1 MKNAKLLV
9 GLALIGGG
17 LFLATRTSANAN
29 ALPSGPIQPVIPG
42 TGGATA
48 PSPDQASGGGMA
60 PSKAA
65 ADLLMKRV
73 GFLATPRR
81 EPSGAIIIGYGH
93 KVLPSD
99 PAVWT
104 DYVIKSVGMQPL
116 TPAQGEALFLK
127 DIVDHAYIIN
137 TLVNVP
143 LNQNQYDALTLL
155 VFNIG
160 VENFANS
167 TLLRVLNKKDY
178 ASAAEQFLVW
188 NKRLD
193 AAGNLVVDPALTSLR
208 ESERVLFMTPVVE
221 VPGAVPPTQAP
232 IDPGFN
238 VVAPTGRTE
247 PVENVARMK
256 LPEDRAFLEK
266 AVADLGRGVKSPE
279 ASLFVAFTTVAGGPA
294 KTLTDGLRNEVFNK
308 LITDLANKYLNG
320 DSSPTNLDAY
330 KAM

>member
-1 MKNAKLLV
+1 MKNTKLLV

-17 LFLATRTSANAN
+17 LFLATRTSANAG

-48 PSPDQASGGGMA
+48 TSPDQASGGGMA

-73 GFLATPRR
+73 GFLAMPRQ
-81 EPSGAIIIGYGH
+81 EASGAIIIGYGH
-93 KVLPSD
+93 KVLPTD
-99 PAVWT
+99 PEVWRDIT
-104 DYVIKSVGMQPL
+104 KSATMTPL
-116 TPAQGEALFLK
+116 TVAQGEALFLK

-167 TLLRVLNKKDY
+167 TLLRVLNEKDY
-178 ASAAEQFLVW
+178 TSAAEQFLVW
-188 NKRLD
+188 NKRRD
-193 AAGNLVVDPALTSLR
+193 AAGNLVADPALTALR

-221 VPGAVPPTQAP
+221 VPGAVPPTQ
-232 IDPGFN
+232 
-238 VVAPTGRTE
+238 APTGRTE

-266 AVADLGRGVKSPE
+266 AVADLGRGNKTPE
-279 ASLFVAFTTVAGGPA
+279 AALFSAFMSVATGPV
-294 KTLTDGLRNEVFNK
+294 KVVTDGLRNEVFNK
-308 LITDLANKYLNG
+308 YITDYANKFLNS
-320 DSSPTNLDAY
+320 DTTPINLDVY

>member
-9 GLALIGGG
+9 GLAMIGGG
-17 LFLATRTSANAN
+17 LFLATRTSANAS

-48 PSPDQASGGGMA
+48 TSPDQASGGGMA

-73 GFLATPRR
+73 GFLAMPRQ
-81 EPSGAIIIGYGH
+81 EASGAIIIGYGH
-93 KVLPSD
+93 KVLPTD
-99 PAVWT
+99 PEVWRDIT
-104 DYVIKSVGMQPL
+104 KSTTMTPL
-116 TPAQGEALFLK
+116 TVAQGEALFLK

-167 TLLRVLNKKDY
+167 TLLRVLNEKDY

-188 NKRLD
+188 NKRRD
-193 AAGNLVVDPALTSLR
+193 AAGNLVADPALTALR

-221 VPGAVPPTQAP
+221 VPGAVPPTQTP

-238 VVAPTGRTE
+238 VVKRMTSPTD
-247 PVENVARMK
+247 P
-256 LPEDRAFLEK
+256 AFVTK
-266 AVADLGRGVKSPE
+266 ATADLGRGVKSPE
-279 ASLFVAFTTVAGGPA
+279 AGLFVAFTTVAGGPA
-294 KTLTDGLRNEVFNK
+294 KVLADGLRDEVFNK
-308 LITDLANKYLNG
+308 LITDLANKHLNG